1 MESLDTWRT
10 ANRMAA
16 GELDDRSGKRDMT
29 HSRKNGR
36 IVDGLTLF
44 TKNVTLHF
52 SGQVECAI
60 CYSYVLLFFFGLSSS
75 LIFFAFVL
83 AASLA

>member
-1 MESLDTWRT
+1 MEGLDTWCT
-10 ANRMAA
+10 ASRVAA
-16 GELDDRSGKRDMT
+16 GEFDINGREKDNATR
-29 HSRKNGR
+29 SRKNGR

-60 CYSYVLLFFFGLSSS
+60 CYSYALFLLLCSSS
-75 LIFFAFVL
+75 FLIDCL
-83 AASLA
+83 RSL